1 MLGLK
6 INLENDYNNYLSPI
20 IEATKDIK
28 GAWKS
33 EFCEIYKFENGK
45 TESFPIPVYLSND
58 EFYNLLKS
66 PPYYIIFLN
75 IQLFVNDLANQN
87 VHNYKSFIES
97 DCLLIVT
104 IVDSTYLNVISKD
117 NALIKKIESNMKKQF
132 NLESEIV
139 AGENIHRLM
148 FTV

>member
-6 INLENDYNNYLSPI
+6 INLENDYNQYLSPI
-20 IEATKDIK
+20 LEATKNID
-28 GAWKS
+28 GTWKN
-33 EFCEIYKFENGK
+33 EVCEIYTFKNGK
-45 TESFPIPVYLSND
+45 SESLVLPDYLSND
-58 EFYNLLKS
+58 EFYNLLNP

-75 IQLFVNDLANQN
+75 IQLFVNDSKNQD

-97 DCLLIVT
+97 DCLLIIT

-117 NALIKKIESNMKKQF
+117 STLIKKIESNMKKQF

-139 AGENIHRLM
+139 NGENVSRLM